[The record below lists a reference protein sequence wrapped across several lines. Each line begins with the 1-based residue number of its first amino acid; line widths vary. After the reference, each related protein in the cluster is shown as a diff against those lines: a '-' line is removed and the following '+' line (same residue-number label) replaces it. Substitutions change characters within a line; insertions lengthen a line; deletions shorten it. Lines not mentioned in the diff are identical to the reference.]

1 MHLGEYLKILM
12 LKKGVSGQKLA
23 DLLNSQENMGM
34 HDRGNGTV
42 TRYQV
47 SYWINGV
54 EGISPLM
61 ARRIEIALNLK
72 ENSFV
77 ELIPEKGSNMAGYNK
92 VFGKKEGE
100 NHAGEG
106 Q

>member
-12 LKKGVSGQKLA
+12 IKKNITGQDLA
-23 DLLNSQENMGM
+23 NMLNKQENMGM
-34 HDRGNGTV
+34 HERGNGTV
-42 TRYQV
+42 TRFQV
-47 SYWINGV
+47 SYWINGT

-72 ENSFV
+72 ENSLV

-100 NHAGEG
+100 NHANQG
-106 Q
+106 

>member
-12 LKKGVSGQKLA
+12 IKKNITGQDLA
-23 DLLNSQENMGM
+23 NMLNKQEGM
-34 HDRGNGTV
+34 EFHNRGKATV
-42 TRYQV
+42 TKHQV
-47 SYWINGV
+47 SYWINGI

-72 ENSFV
+72 ENSLV

-100 NHAGEG
+100 NNANQG
-106 Q
+106 

>member
-12 LKKGVSGQKLA
+12 IKKGINGQQLA
-23 DLLNSQENMGM
+23 NLLNEQKGMNM
-34 HDRGNGTV
+34 HSRGNATV
-42 TRYQV
+42 TKHQV

-61 ARRIEIALNLK
+61 ARRIELALNLK

-77 ELIPEKGSNMAGYNK
+77 DLVPEKGSNMAGYNR
-92 VFGKKEGE
+92 VFKKKEGE
-100 NHAGEG
+100 NHANKG
-106 Q
+106 

>member
-12 LKKGVSGQKLA
+12 LKKGISGQDLA
-23 DLLNSQENMGM
+23 NMLNKQKGM
-34 HDRGNGTV
+34 EFHDRGKATV
-42 TRYQV
+42 TRFQV
-47 SYWINGV
+47 SYWINGT

-61 ARRIEIALNLK
+61 ARRIELALDLK
-72 ENSFV
+72 ENSLV

-100 NHAGEG
+100 NHASQG